1 MENLEKRI
9 RAAAA
14 ARGLTVAETER
25 RAGVSNGTVSKTRTS
40 SPSIDKVVKLADAL
54 RISLDE
60 LCGRKERN
68 NAENKS

>member
-1 MENLEKRI
+1 MENLEMRI

-25 RAGVSNGTVSKTRTS
+25 RAGVSNGTISKMRTS

-54 RISLDE
+54 GVSLDS
-60 LCGRKERN
+60 LCGRGGR
-68 NAENKS
+68 

>member
-14 ARGLTVAETER
+14 ARGFTVAETER
-25 RAGVSNGTVSKTRTS
+25 RAGVSNGTVSKMRTS
-40 SPSIDKVVKLADAL
+40 SPSIGKVVKLADAL

>member
-14 ARGLTVAETER
+14 ARGLTVAATER
-25 RAGVSNGTVSKTRTS
+25 RAGVSNGTVSKMRTS
-40 SPSIDKVVKLADAL
+40 SPSIDKVVKLADVL
-54 RISLDE
+54 RMSLDE
-60 LCGRKERN
+60 LCGRKEKT

>member
-1 MENLEKRI
+1 MENLEMRI

-25 RAGVSNGTVSKTRTS
+25 RAGVSNGTVSKMRTS

-54 RISLDE
+54 GVSLDS
-60 LCGRKERN
+60 LCGRGGR
-68 NAENKS
+68 

>member
-1 MENLEKRI
+1 MDNLEARV

-25 RAGVSNGTVSKTRTS
+25 RAGVSNGTVSKMRTS

-54 RISLDE
+54 RMSLDE
-60 LCGRKERN
+60 LCGRKG
-68 NAENKS
+68 EN